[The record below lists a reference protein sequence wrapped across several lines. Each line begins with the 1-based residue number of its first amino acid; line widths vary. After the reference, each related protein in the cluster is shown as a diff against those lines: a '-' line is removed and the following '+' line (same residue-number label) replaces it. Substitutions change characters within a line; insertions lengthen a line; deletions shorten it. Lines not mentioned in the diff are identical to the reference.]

1 MNSIIKR
8 IQQIFSRVTH
18 WYQTRLNFKYA
29 WSEAKASLMLRHI
42 LLDWK
47 KILGGLFL
55 GCVAAV
61 YAIHSKTF
69 DYFSMSQ
76 TENATWILFSVLTI
90 LFVIVSFCAE
100 KFLRSNISIAKETHN
115 IAIWLIDGIIASY
128 AFVVS
133 LSVFEVVYNKNFSVV
148 FNIYLY
154 LYYSDHFI
162 KIKHDYV
169 WKDYKVIATIIVGK
183 KNDADA

>member
-8 IQQIFSRVTH
+8 IQRIFLCIAH

-61 YAIHSKTF
+61 YAIHSKNF
-69 DYFSMSQ
+69 DYLSMSQ
-76 TENATWILFSVLTI
+76 YENFTWILFSILTI
-90 LFVIVSFCAE
+90 LFIIISFFAG
-100 KFLRSNISIAKETHN
+100 KFLRADIPIAKETRN
-115 IAIWLIDGIIASY
+115 ISIWFMDAIIASY
-128 AFVVS
+128 AVVVS
-133 LSVFEVVYNKNFSVV
+133 LSIFEAIYNKNFLVA
-148 FNIYLY
+148 FNVYIYLY
-154 LYYSDHFI
+154 YADHFI
-162 KIKHDYV
+162 KIKNDYIWNNSENV
-169 WKDYKVIATIIVGK
+169 EIIITVDK
-183 KNDADA
+183 QK